1 MADFQKVVDALAVN
15 NAEEKARDS
24 NLNQNIAA
32 LRDSNKAAFTDFI
45 VSTTSS
51 SNGSVFSEVQKE
63 NTIRKTNNF
72 FIILL

>member
-1 MADFQKVVDALAVN
+1 MDVVVT
-15 NAEEKARDS
+15 S
-24 NLNQNIAA
+24 IV
-32 LRDSNKAAFTDFI
+32 SSVSDFI

-51 SNGSVFSEVQKE
+51 YNGSVFSEVQKE